1 MVYGFCYT
9 RVSKSGD
16 MYKSCPRYKGKL
28 KGFGKFTDKVASKI
42 AKSGRPDYSKKNRK
56 FEKNKKRNHH

>member
-42 AKSGRPDYSKKNRK
+42 AKSGRPDYSKKK
-56 FEKNKKRNHH
+56 QKI